1 MSTTLRWSARSRH
14 LRRSALG
21 LAVAALSMLLFT
33 GLANA
38 KPAPWT
44 TVSKDFESPLF
55 GLAAVP
61 DGPLLVADAGAGPTK
76 LRRNGSTSVIAPLPG
91 VTDVYPLRHG
101 LLLALTSEAF
111 GPTNALYR
119 ISRQGDVTQL
129 ADLHAF
135 EQANDPDQDT
145 LETDP
150 FDLARTRNGKTLVA
164 DAAANDILIVDG
176 DGNVD
181 WVATLPEK
189 VVSTAFVKRLVGCP
203 SPAVPEDAEICS
215 LPPEISADPVPTSVA
230 VGADG
235 TIYVG
240 ELRGFPATPRT
251 SRVWAIEPGARHVH
265 CGASSKCHIVARGFT
280 SIIDIVLR
288 HGKAYV
294 LELDEHSWLA
304 AESGEGIGGTLN
316 VCRSEDESWECH
328 KRATGLPFPTAL
340 ALREGRIFLTL
351 QSISPGEA
359 QVARLR

>member
-21 LAVAALSMLLFT
+21 LAIAVLSMLLFT

-76 LRRNGSTSVIAPLPG
+76 VRRNGSTSVIAALPG
-91 VTDVYPLRHG
+91 VNDVFPLRHG
-101 LLLALTSEAF
+101 RLLAVTSGV
-111 GPTNALYR
+111 GPTNSLYR
-119 ISRQGDVTQL
+119 ISRDGNVTQL
-129 ADLHAF
+129 ADLLAF
-135 EQANDPDQDT
+135 EQAKDPDEDGV
-145 LETDP
+145 ESNP
-150 FDLARTRNGKTLVA
+150 FDLARTRSGKTLVA
-164 DAAANDILIVDG
+164 DAAANDVLIVDRG
-176 DGNVD
+176 GNVD

-203 SPAVPEDAEICS
+203 SPAVPEDAEVCS
-215 LPPEISADPVPTSVA
+215 LPPEISADPVATSVA

-265 CGASSKCHIVARGFT
+265 CGASPKCHIVARGFT

-294 LELDEHSWLA
+294 LELDERSWLA
-304 AESGEGIGGTLN
+304 AENGEGIGGTLN
-316 VCRSEDESWECH
+316 VCRPEDESWECH